1 MYNVSNKRIVFCRLS
16 KSEAQEEVYKNGI
29 FFMFLS
35 MVICIGVNSIVISI
49 DRSMKNVTDKPLGKL
64 LQIIDNTEDNSMIN
78 TLREELGGLDTIGSI
93 GRLIP
98 FLDVTWYDTED
109 ILYSETAT
117 VDIVAYFSGMDE
129 YGISGKYSDIEYGE
143 VLIPEYLYGLGDY
156 GLYEYTSGSL
166 LIGKEIKISIH
177 NNHNEKE
184 YYHTLRV
191 VGTYDN
197 INSSCINKF
206 FFINDLQADEIYTQT
221 KEDIEIDIER
231 MKELFKEELKKD
243 PNMID
248 EDNWYT
254 KHYIGV
260 YVKNRSDI
268 KEIQELIDET
278 VNQSCFLMMVPDE
291 SLLQYFQMIL
301 DICQMVV
308 LMLLAVAFASLVI
321 TTLTEIKQRNGEIA
335 VYFAMGYSYKNII
348 LMLALEKAIM
358 LFWAGMAAFLFTGE
372 GILGGNYFIQ
382 TCLPFYRRTIV
393 LSYAWNI
400 VGNAFLILAVAALV
414 SLFFTAVQVRKFHL
428 ADVMKSEWAK
438 M

>member
-1 MYNVSNKRIVFCRLS
+1 MYQIKELFFAAFQNQRRRKKYTRTVFFL
-16 KSEAQEEVYKNGI
+16 
-29 FFMFLS
+29 MFLS

-49 DRSMKNVTDKPLGKL
+49 DGSIRNVTDKPLGKL

-78 TLREELGGLDTIGSI
+78 VLREELGGLDRIGSI

-98 FLDVTWYDTED
+98 FLEVTWYDTED
-109 ILYSETAT
+109 ILYSETVN
-117 VDIVAYFSGMDE
+117 VDVVAYFRGMDE
-129 YGISGKYSDIEYGE
+129 YGMSGKYSDIAYGE

-177 NNHNEKE
+177 NNNNEKD
-184 YYHTLRV
+184 YYHILRI

-197 INSSCINKF
+197 INSDCINKF

-221 KEDIEIDIER
+221 NEDIEIDIEK

-248 EDNWYT
+248 EDNYYT

-260 YVKNRSDI
+260 YVKNRSDV
-268 KEIQELIDET
+268 KEMQELIDET
-278 VNQSCFLMMVPDE
+278 INQPTFIMQVPDE

-301 DICQMVV
+301 DICRIVV

-321 TTLTEIKQRNGEIA
+321 TLLTEIKQRNGEIA
-335 VYFAMGYSYKNII
+335 VYFAMGYSYRGII

-358 LFWAGMAAFLFTGE
+358 LFWAGLAAFLFTGA

-393 LSYAWNI
+393 LSYDWSM
-400 VGNAFLILAVAALV
+400 VGSALLVLVVAALV
-414 SLFFTAVQVRKFHL
+414 SLFFTAIHIRKFNL
-428 ADVMKSEWAK
+428 ADVMKSEWVK

>member
-1 MYNVSNKRIVFCRLS
+1 MYQIKELFFAAFQNQRRRKKYTRTVFFL
-16 KSEAQEEVYKNGI
+16 
-29 FFMFLS
+29 MFLS

-49 DRSMKNVTDKPLGKL
+49 DGSIRNVTDKPLGKL

-78 TLREELGGLDTIGSI
+78 VLREELGGLDRIGSI

-98 FLDVTWYDTED
+98 FLEVTWYDTED

-117 VDIVAYFSGMDE
+117 VDVVAYFSGMDE
-129 YGISGKYSDIEYGE
+129 YGISGKYSDIAYGE

-156 GLYEYTSGSL
+156 SLYEYTSGSL
-166 LIGKEIKISIH
+166 LIGKEIEISIH
-177 NNHNEKE
+177 NNNNEKD
-184 YYHTLRV
+184 YYHTLRI

-197 INSSCINKF
+197 INSDCINKF

-221 KEDIEIDIER
+221 NEDIEIDIEK

-248 EDNWYT
+248 EDNYYT

-260 YVKNRSDI
+260 YVKNRSDV

-278 VNQSCFLMMVPDE
+278 INQPTFIMQVPDE

-301 DICQMVV
+301 DICRIVV

-321 TTLTEIKQRNGEIA
+321 TLLTEIKQRNGEIA
-335 VYFAMGYSYKNII
+335 VYFAMGYSYRGII

-358 LFWAGMAAFLFTGE
+358 LFWAGLAAFLFTGA

-393 LSYAWNI
+393 LSYDWSM
-400 VGNAFLILAVAALV
+400 VGSALLVLVVAALV
-414 SLFFTAVQVRKFHL
+414 SLFFTAIHIRKFNL
-428 ADVMKSEWAK
+428 ADVMKSEWVK

>member
-1 MYNVSNKRIVFCRLS
+1 MYQIKELFFAAFQNQRRRKKYTRTVFFL
-16 KSEAQEEVYKNGI
+16 
-29 FFMFLS
+29 MFLS

-49 DRSMKNVTDKPLGKL
+49 DGSIRNVTDKPLGKL

-109 ILYSETAT
+109 ILYSETVN
-117 VDIVAYFSGMDE
+117 VDVVAYFSGMDE
-129 YGISGKYSDIEYGE
+129 YGMSGKYSDIAYGE

-166 LIGKEIKISIH
+166 LIGKEIEISIH
-177 NNHNEKE
+177 NNNNEKD
-184 YYHTLRV
+184 YYHTLRI

-197 INSSCINKF
+197 INSDCINKF

-221 KEDIEIDIER
+221 NEDIEIDIEK

-248 EDNWYT
+248 EDNYYT

-260 YVKNRSDI
+260 YVKNRSDV

-278 VNQSCFLMMVPDE
+278 INQPTFIMQVPDE

-301 DICQMVV
+301 DICRIVV

-321 TTLTEIKQRNGEIA
+321 TLLTEIKQRNGEIA

-358 LFWAGMAAFLFTGE
+358 LFWAGMAAFLFTGA

>member
-1 MYNVSNKRIVFCRLS
+1 MYQIKELFFAAFQNQRRRKKYTKTVFFL
-16 KSEAQEEVYKNGI
+16 
-29 FFMFLS
+29 MFLS

-49 DRSMKNVTDKPLGKL
+49 DGSIRNVTDKPLGKL

-78 TLREELGGLDTIGSI
+78 LLREELRGLDMIGDI

-98 FLDVTWYDTED
+98 FLDVTWYDTEN

-117 VDIVAYFSGMDE
+117 VSVVAYFSGMDE
-129 YGISGKYSDIEYGE
+129 YGMSGKYSDIEYGE
-143 VLIPEYLYGLGDY
+143 VLIPEYLYGIGDY

-166 LIGKEIKISIH
+166 LIGKEIEISIH
-177 NNHNEKE
+177 NNYNNKE
-184 YYHTLRV
+184 YYHTLRI

-197 INSSCINKF
+197 INSACINKF

-221 KEDIEIDIER
+221 NEDIEIDIEK
-231 MKELFKEELKKD
+231 MKELYKEELKKD

-248 EDNWYT
+248 EDNYYT

-260 YVKNRSDI
+260 YVKNRSDV
-268 KEIQELIDET
+268 KEIQELIDE
-278 VNQSCFLMMVPDE
+278 VINEPSFVMQAPDQ

-301 DICQMVV
+301 DICRIVV
-308 LMLLAVAFASLVI
+308 LMLLVVAFASLAI

-335 VYFAMGYSYKNII
+335 VHFAMGYSYKSII

-358 LFWAGMAAFLFTGE
+358 LFWAGLLAFLFTGA
-372 GILGGNYFIQ
+372 GILGGNYFIH

-393 LSYAWNI
+393 LSYDWNI
-400 VGNAFLILAVAALV
+400 VGNAFLVLVFAALV
-414 SLFFTAVQVRKFHL
+414 SLFFAAVQVRKFNL

>member
-1 MYNVSNKRIVFCRLS
+1 MYQIKELFFAAFQNQRRRKKYTRTVFFL
-16 KSEAQEEVYKNGI
+16 
-29 FFMFLS
+29 MFLS

-49 DRSMKNVTDKPLGKL
+49 DGSIRNVTDKPLGKL

-78 TLREELGGLDTIGSI
+78 VLREELGGLDRIGSI

-98 FLDVTWYDTED
+98 FLEVTWYDTED
-109 ILYSETAT
+109 ILYSETVN
-117 VDIVAYFSGMDE
+117 VDVVAYFSGMDE
-129 YGISGKYSDIEYGE
+129 YGISGKYSDIAYGE

-166 LIGKEIKISIH
+166 LIGKEIEISIH
-177 NNHNEKE
+177 NNNNEKD
-184 YYHTLRV
+184 YYHTLRI

-197 INSSCINKF
+197 INSGCINKF

-221 KEDIEIDIER
+221 NEDIEIDIEKV
-231 MKELFKEELKKD
+231 KELFKEELKKD

-248 EDNWYT
+248 EDNYYT

-260 YVKNRSDI
+260 YVKNRSDV
-268 KEIQELIDET
+268 KEMQELIDET
-278 VNQSCFLMMVPDE
+278 INQPTFIMQVPDE
-291 SLLQYFQMIL
+291 SLLQYFRMIL
-301 DICQMVV
+301 DICQIVV

-335 VYFAMGYSYKNII
+335 VYFAMGYSYKSII

-358 LFWAGMAAFLFTGE
+358 LFWAGMVAFLFTGAA
-372 GILGGNYFIQ
+372 ILGGNYFIQ

-393 LSYAWNI
+393 LSYDWSM
-400 VGNAFLILAVAALV
+400 VGIAFLVLAAAALV
-414 SLFFTAVQVRKFHL
+414 SLFFTAVHIRKFHL

>member
-1 MYNVSNKRIVFCRLS
+1 MYQIKELFFAAFQNQRRRKKYTRTVFFL
-16 KSEAQEEVYKNGI
+16 
-29 FFMFLS
+29 MFLS

-49 DRSMKNVTDKPLGKL
+49 DGSIRNVTDKPLGKL

-78 TLREELGGLDTIGSI
+78 VLREELGGLDRIGSI

-98 FLDVTWYDTED
+98 FLEVTWYDTED
-109 ILYSETAT
+109 ILYSETVN
-117 VDIVAYFSGMDE
+117 VDVVAYFRGMDE
-129 YGISGKYSDIEYGE
+129 YGMSGKYSDIAYGE

-177 NNHNEKE
+177 NNNNEKD
-184 YYHTLRV
+184 YYHILRI

-197 INSSCINKF
+197 INSDCINKF

-221 KEDIEIDIER
+221 NEDIEIDIEK

-248 EDNWYT
+248 EDNYYT

-260 YVKNRSDI
+260 YVKNRSDV

-278 VNQSCFLMMVPDE
+278 INQPTFIMQVPDE

-301 DICQMVV
+301 DICRIVV

-321 TTLTEIKQRNGEIA
+321 TLLTEIKQRNGEIA
-335 VYFAMGYSYKNII
+335 VYFAMGYSYRGII

-358 LFWAGMAAFLFTGE
+358 LFWAGLAAFLFTGA

-393 LSYAWNI
+393 LSYDWSM
-400 VGNAFLILAVAALV
+400 VGSALLVLVVAALV
-414 SLFFTAVQVRKFHL
+414 SLFFTAIHIRKFNL
-428 ADVMKSEWAK
+428 ADVMKSEIGRAHV
-438 M
+438 

>member
-1 MYNVSNKRIVFCRLS
+1 MYQIKELFFAAFQNQRRRKKYTRTVFFL
-16 KSEAQEEVYKNGI
+16 
-29 FFMFLS
+29 MFLS

-49 DRSMKNVTDKPLGKL
+49 DGSIRNVTDKPLGKL

-78 TLREELGGLDTIGSI
+78 VLREELGGLDRIGSI

-98 FLDVTWYDTED
+98 FLEVTWYDTED

-117 VDIVAYFSGMDE
+117 VDVVAYFSGMDE
-129 YGISGKYSDIEYGE
+129 YGISGKYSDIAYGE

-156 GLYEYTSGSL
+156 SLYEYTSGSL

-177 NNHNEKE
+177 NNNNEKD
-184 YYHTLRV
+184 YYHTLRI

-197 INSSCINKF
+197 INSGCINKF

-221 KEDIEIDIER
+221 NEDIEIDIEK

-248 EDNWYT
+248 EDNYYT

-260 YVKNRSDI
+260 YVKNRSDV

-278 VNQSCFLMMVPDE
+278 INEPTFIMQVPDE

-301 DICQMVV
+301 DICRIVV

-321 TTLTEIKQRNGEIA
+321 TLLTEIKQRNGEIA
-335 VYFAMGYSYKNII
+335 VYFAMGYSYRGII

-358 LFWAGMAAFLFTGE
+358 LFWAGLAAFLFTGA

-393 LSYAWNI
+393 LSYDWSM
-400 VGNAFLILAVAALV
+400 VGSALLVLVVAALV
-414 SLFFTAVQVRKFHL
+414 SLFFTAIHIRKFNL
-428 ADVMKSEWAK
+428 ADVMKSEWVK
-438 M
+438 I